1 MIIVDLNQVMIS
13 NLMVSMHGPGNSTID
28 VNEDLLRHMVLNS
41 IRSYNKKF
49 ADEFGE
55 MVIACDSWKYWRRE
69 YFPYYK
75 ASRKKN
81 RESSGLDWNTIFQ
94 SLNKIRDE
102 LAEYFPYRNINV
114 EGAEA
119 DDVIGTLCHT
129 YGRELG
135 GEPILIV
142 SGDKDFQQLQIYS
155 NVQQYDPVRKKYIK
169 CKNPEEFLIEHIIR
183 GDVGDGV
190 PNFLSPDDVFVT
202 NGRQKPIMAKKLAT
216 WMLSLKNNEAVTEV
230 FDSEQ
235 SRNFSRNIML
245 IDLKQTPSDIKD
257 AILESFLSQENKSR
271 AKLFNYFVKFKLKNL
286 METIGEF

>member
-13 NLMVSMHGPGNSTID
+13 NLMVSISGPGNSTID

-49 ADEFGE
+49 ASQFGE

-69 YFPYYK
+69 VFPYYK

-81 RESSGLDWNTIFQ
+81 RESSGLDWNTIFK

-102 LAEYFPYRNINV
+102 LAEYFPYRNINI

-119 DDVIGTLCHT
+119 DDVIGALCHT
-129 YGRELG
+129 YGRDLG

-155 NVQQYDPVRKKYIK
+155 NVQQYDPVRKKHIK
-169 CKNPEEFLIEHIIR
+169 CKNPEEFLYEHVMR

-190 PNFLSPDDVFVT
+190 PNFLSPDDVFVS
-202 NGRQKPIMAKKLAT
+202 NGRQKPIMSKKLKV
-216 WMLSLKNNEAVTEV
+216 WLDSIKSNVVISEI

-235 SRNFSRNIML
+235 ARNYSRNVML
-245 IDLKQTPSDIKD
+245 IDLKQTPTEIKE
-257 AILESFLSQENKSR
+257 AIVESYCSQENRSR
-271 AKLFNYFVKFKLKNL
+271 SKLFNYFVKFKLKNL
-286 METIGEF
+286 METINEF